1 MNAFT
6 KSLPIVCAAL
16 VASSAFA
23 AKPDTDGARIGV
35 WTQDYDAAVAL
46 AKTNNLPLMLNF
58 TGSDWCGWCK
68 LMHRQVF
75 SQEEWKA
82 WAATN
87 LVLVTIDFPSDESLV
102 PEAYRDRNLK
112 LQEQYGVQGYPTY
125 VLLTPAGE
133 EFARLGASRD
143 ATPASFIA
151 EVKAALAENDP
162 AVRAAK
168 LTPEELAEWDE
179 IEAKNKAVE
188 ARAREARDAIEAK
201 IAEWERKLDDAKAS
215 DPSSVA
221 ALQSKALDEISALQ
235 KAQRKEMEGEAEG
248 FRARR
253 RRLEELRAKLAK

>member
-1 MNAFT
+1 MKRF
-6 KSLPIVCAAL
+6 LPL
-16 VASSAFA
+16 VASVALFVAPALADEPA
-23 AKPDTDGARIGV
+23 AAVVQPGV
-35 WTQDYDAAVAL
+35 FTQDHAAAL
-46 AKTNNLPLMLNF
+46 ALAAGRGLPVMLDF

>member
-1 MNAFT
+1 MKRF
-6 KSLPIVCAAL
+6 LPL
-16 VASSAFA
+16 VASAALFA
-23 AKPDTDGARIGV
+23 ASALADEPA
-35 WTQDYDAAVAL
+35 AAVRPGVFTHDHAAAL
-46 AKTNNLPLMLNF
+46 SLAAERHLPVMLDF

-75 SQEEWKA
+75 SQEEWKS

-102 PEAYRDRNLK
+102 PEAYRERNAK
-112 LQEQYGVQGYPTY
+112 LQDQYGVQGYPTY

-162 AVRAAK
+162 ALRAAK

-188 ARAREARDAIEAK
+188 ARVREAKAAIDAK
-201 IAEWERKLDDAKAS
+201 IEEWERKLADAKAA

-221 ALQSKALDEISALQ
+221 ALQSKALDEITALQ
-235 KAQRKEMEGEAEG
+235 KAHRKEMEGEAAG

>member
-1 MNAFT
+1 MKRF
-6 KSLPIVCAAL
+6 LPL
-16 VASSAFA
+16 VASVALFVAPALADEPA
-23 AKPDTDGARIGV
+23 AAAVQPGV
-35 WTQDYDAAVAL
+35 FTQDHAAAL
-46 AKTNNLPLMLNF
+46 ALAAGRGLPVMLDF

-87 LVLVTIDFPSDESLV
+87 LVLVTIDFPNDDSLV
-102 PEAYRDRNLK
+102 PEAYRERNLK

-168 LTPEELAEWDE
+168 LTPEELAEWAE
-179 IEAKNKAVE
+179 IEAKNKAIE